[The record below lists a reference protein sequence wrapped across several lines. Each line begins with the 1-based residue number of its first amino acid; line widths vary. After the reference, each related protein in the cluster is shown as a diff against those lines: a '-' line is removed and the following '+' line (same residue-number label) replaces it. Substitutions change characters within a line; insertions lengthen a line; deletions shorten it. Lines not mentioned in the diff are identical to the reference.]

1 MVGIM
6 STRGGLLLLL
16 LWHAIPRRNGW
27 SRGDAAAAEE
37 ELP

>member
-1 MVGIM
+1 MVSIM

-16 LWHAIPRRNGW
+16 LGHAIPEGTAG
-27 SRGDAAAAEE
+27 SRGDAAAVEE